1 MAGTT
6 TRQRYLDAVVEAMV
20 RAGRTD
26 LTLVTLAEAAGTSD
40 RMLVYYFKTREALL
54 TEAMDTI
61 RVRRRKQLG
70 AALARISR
78 KDPAEGLRQ
87 ILQWLCS
94 EENAAATRL
103 WFDAAGR
110 GVRDEEPFPAF
121 LAGVLR
127 DSVEEAEIAARRLGA
142 EDLAAQ
148 TFGTMFSAL
157 STSLACDAQSTGDHD
172 RLGRAIDH
180 AADVLARLINP
191 DGTDPDAD

>member
-6 TRQRYLDAVVEAMV
+6 TRQRYLDAVVEAMI

-26 LTLVTLAEAAGTSD
+26 LTLVVLAAAAGTSD
-40 RMLVYYFKTREALL
+40 RMLIYYFKTREALL

-70 AALARISR
+70 SALARISR
-78 KDPAEGLRQ
+78 KEPSEGLRQ

-94 EENAAATRL
+94 DENAAATRL
-103 WFDAAGR
+103 WFDAAAGR
-110 GVRDEEPFPAF
+110 GVNEEEPFPAF

-127 DSVEEAEIAARRLGA
+127 DSVEEAEVAARRLGA
-142 EDLAAQ
+142 EDIAAQ

-157 STSLACDAQSTGDHD
+157 STSLACDGQTTGDTE
-172 RLGRAIDH
+172 RIGRAIDLS
-180 AADVLARLINP
+180 ADMLAQLISP
-191 DGTDPDAD
+191 E